1 MSSQQDSGTELRD
14 LYRELIL
21 DHARSPRH
29 FGKLP
34 DATHTAEGI
43 NPLCGDKLKLYIQID
58 GDERIADA
66 RFEGTGCAIS
76 VASASLLTDTV
87 IGMRLCDA
95 MDFFDVLVERLAG
108 SSATTNGEPRP
119 ESTIDL
125 GKLRALEGVKAYPSR
140 VKCATLAW
148 HALNS
153 AIHQSQT
160 PATTE

>member
-1 MSSQQDSGTELRD
+1 MTSIAYNNEDLRE

-21 DHARSPRH
+21 DHARSPRN

-43 NPLCGDKLKLYIQID
+43 NPLCGDKLKMYFRID
-58 GDERIADA
+58 GDNCISDA
-66 RFEGTGCAIS
+66 CFEGSGCAIS

-87 IGMRLCDA
+87 IGLNTDDA
-95 MDFFDVLVERLAG
+95 LNYFSALVERLVGKQA
-108 SSATTNGEPRP
+108 AENGDAD
-119 ESTIDL
+119 TGINL
-125 GKLRALEGVKAYPSR
+125 GKLRALEGVKEFPLR

-153 AIHQSQT
+153 AIHHDAQ